1 MEYSYVLIRCDSGM
15 KNAVVAHL
23 KKIHGITEINDSEGA
38 YDILVKVESTTKD
51 HLRAII
57 GWKIQKMSCVQS
69 ILRLG
74 HSKKI

>member
-15 KNAVVAHL
+15 KNAVVAQL
-23 KKIHGITEINDSEGA
+23 KKIHGITEINDSNGA
-38 YDILVKVESTTKD
+38 YDILVKVETTTKD

-57 GWKIQKMSCVQS
+57 GWKIQKTSFVQS
-69 ILRLG
+69 ILRLD